1 MEFENKYPELF
12 NEVIWPWGPTRA
24 KFILLDELPASQLI
38 SNVNIVPQVGDSW
51 LMFQGED
58 LFWDVPGGTLEEGEN
73 FVDTLQR
80 ELVEEVG
87 AKLMTYSVFG
97 AWRCYS
103 LASKP
108 YRPHLPHP
116 EHYRIVGV
124 GRVKVIRAP
133 TNPPDGEK
141 TLAVATVAL
150 REAVQ
155 HFEASGRFDLS
166 QLYQLASEIM
176 HSGKGMLIN
185 VV

>member
-12 NEVIWPWGPTRA
+12 NEVTWPWGPTRA
-24 KFILLDELPASQLI
+24 KFISLDELPASQLI

-73 FVDTLQR
+73 FVDTF
-80 ELVEEVG
+80 
-87 AKLMTYSVFG
+87 FG

-133 TNPPDGEK
+133 TNPSDGEK
-141 TLAVATVAL
+141 ILTVATVAL

-155 HFEASGRFDLS
+155 RFEASGRFDLS